1 MRKRDGE
8 SNSESERGGEKV
20 PENGERKFSEGERKI
35 VWHIPSV
42 IPLLRDVKNLNAAFP
57 SFSHSLSFTVFPQ
70 NVSISHIFFQN
81 SFFLHFFNHFSHCFV
96 DLLLTH

>member
-1 MRKRDGE
+1 M
-8 SNSESERGGEKV
+8 SERGGEKV

-81 SFFLHFFNHFSHCFV
+81 SFFLH
-96 DLLLTH
+96 LLQSFLALFC